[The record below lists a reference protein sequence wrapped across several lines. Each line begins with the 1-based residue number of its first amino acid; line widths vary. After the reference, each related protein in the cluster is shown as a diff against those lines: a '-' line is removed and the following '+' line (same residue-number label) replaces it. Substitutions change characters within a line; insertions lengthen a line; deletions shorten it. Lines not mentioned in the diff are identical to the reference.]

1 MIRNYFRFGWRHLLK
16 SRGYSIINVSGLAI
30 GLACCL
36 GIGLFIHDE
45 LTFDHFHR
53 NLGNIYRVV
62 EKQKQAGVVYDI
74 ASSPGPLAPA
84 MEKDLPEVVETCR
97 FGRTVGFI
105 ELGQTVVEPADMR
118 YTDNSFFSM
127 FDFKL
132 IIGNKETVLK
142 RHDDIVL
149 NETVASQLFGND
161 WRTKSSL
168 LGTMVRLTAWG
179 NEKPYTIV
187 GVAEDVPVNSHIR
200 YSVLMPMMDIEKDGD
215 FSWDNNSYQTY
226 IQLDASADPVVFD
239 QKIRKYIDRY
249 SEYNSKDD
257 QRTLLLQ
264 PMKDVYLHSD
274 FAFGTS
280 DATTSS
286 MVYTQVFFAV
296 GLMVLLIAIFN
307 FVNLS
312 TARATHRAKDVGIR
326 KVVGALYKQL
336 IAQFLVESFILTAL
350 GVLIALGLIQLFM
363 PLLNDISGK
372 SLIVPFASPSFLLIT
387 GVSTIIISLLAG
399 LYPAFYLS
407 AFAPAKVL
415 KGFTKIRSGIT
426 FRRVLVVGQ
435 FAFSVILVIG
445 SIVIYKQLQFIQDK
459 DLGFDR
465 EQLIHVHL
473 RNKMRW
479 QGMMFKEE
487 LKGESSIVSAAPLSG
502 MLVNLS
508 NSTYAFKWEGQE
520 AEDKILMYQM
530 NTDAD
535 LLKTIGMDLV
545 AGRNFYA
552 GENDSASYI
561 INETAAKRMGWSNEQ
576 SLGKSVTLWGKEGHI
591 IGVMKDFHFRPMTVA
606 VEPFIFRCWQK
617 SDYSGVIVKAQAGRV
632 REAIA
637 AIERK
642 YRNHD
647 DKGAV
652 HYQFLDQAIDAEYRT
667 QQNTGNIILF
677 FSVLAVLVSCLGLF
691 GLATYAAEQRTKE
704 IGIRKVLGA
713 SVISIIRLL
722 SSDFVRLVVISILIA
737 APIAWWS
744 LDRWLQDFAYKI
756 NIEWWMFAAASV
768 ILVVVALLTVSY
780 HSIKTAIMNPV
791 KSLRAE

>member
-1 MIRNYFRFGWRHLLK
+1 MIRSYFRFGWRHLLK

-45 LTFDHFHR
+45 LTFDHFHS

-74 ASSPGPLAPA
+74 ASTPGPLAPA

-97 FGRTVGFI
+97 LGRTVGFI
-105 ELGQTVVEPADMR
+105 ELGQTVIEPADMR

-132 IIGNKETVLK
+132 IIGNRETVLK
-142 RHDDIVL
+142 RHDEIVL
-149 NETVASQLFGND
+149 NETVASQLFGNE
-161 WRTKSSL
+161 WRTKSNV
-168 LGTMVRLTAWG
+168 LGTAIRLTAWG

-187 GVAEDVPVNSHIR
+187 GVAEDAPVNSHIR
-200 YSVLMPMMDIEKDGD
+200 YSVLMPMMAIENDTD
-215 FSWDNNSYQTY
+215 FAWDNNSYQTY
-226 IQLDASADPVVFD
+226 IQLDASADPAAFD

-249 SEYNSKDD
+249 SDYNSKDD
-257 QRTLLLQ
+257 KRTLLLQ

-274 FAFGTS
+274 FAFDTNE
-280 DATTSS
+280 AMTSS

-350 GVLIALGLIQLFM
+350 GVLIALGLLQLFM

-372 SLIVPFASPSFLLIT
+372 SLVVPFTSPAFLLT
-387 GVSTIIISLLAG
+387 AGAATVMISLLAG

-407 AFAPAKVL
+407 AFSPSRVL
-415 KGFTKIRSGIT
+415 KGFTKVRSGIT

-479 QGMMFKEE
+479 QGMMFKEQ

-502 MLVNLS
+502 MFVDFS
-508 NSTYAFKWEGQE
+508 NATYAFKWEGQD
-520 AEDKILMYQM
+520 AEDKMLMYQM
-530 NTDAD
+530 NTDSD
-535 LLKTIGMDLV
+535 LLHTIGMKLT
-545 AGRNFYA
+545 AGRNFHT

-576 SLGKSVTLWGKEGHI
+576 ALGKSVTLWGKEGHV
-591 IGVMKDFHFRPMTVA
+591 IGVMKDFHFRPMTAA
-606 VEPFIFRCWQK
+606 VEPFIFRCWVR
-617 SDYSGVIVKAQAGRV
+617 SDYSGVLVKAQAGRV
-632 REAIA
+632 REALA
-637 AIERK
+637 AIESK
-642 YRNHD
+642 YRFHD
-647 DKGAV
+647 DKGTV
-652 HYQFLDQAIDAEYRT
+652 HYQFLDQAIDAQYRT

-713 SVISIIRLL
+713 SVMSIIRLL
-722 SSDFVRLVVISILIA
+722 SSDFVKLVVISILIA
-737 APIAWWS
+737 APVAWWS
-744 LDRWLQDFAYKI
+744 LDRWLEDFAYKI

-768 ILVVVALLTVSY
+768 ILIVVALLTVSY
-780 HSIKTAIMNPV
+780 HSIKTAVMNPV